1 MTTEKINIYK
11 DLQSKL
17 NQILGSLES
26 DATSIDEVGNLL
38 KQGFETVDALR
49 ARLTAAE
56 AQIDNIIA
64 LRHQS
69 LSATN
74 AKENQE
80 HGE

>member
-1 MTTEKINIYK
+1 MPNKEPLSYRE
-11 DLQSKL
+11 LQNAL
-17 NQILGSLES
+17 QQVLLTLES
-26 DATSIDEVGNLL
+26 DDTSIDEVGELL
-38 KQGFETVDALR
+38 KRGFETVDSLK

-74 AKENQE
+74 SKEIQG